1 MSVIDTLITD
11 RTQSDVTEL
20 ERVRNKI
27 LAGGL
32 TSLTA
37 TEKSAWLGGMKASYN
52 YTDLNRVGEAVN
64 YLCSE
69 LNSLG
74 FTVSVTGKTDWTV
87 LDTPTPTQMQT
98 YLNNLDALKAVL
110 PLTTEATPDTMRWL
124 TIAKMNAI
132 EQILDDLGV
141 VVVNIQEGWFQ
152 SDEVCCGEA

>member
-11 RTQSDVTEL
+11 RTQSDITEL

-37 TEKSAWLGGMKASYN
+37 EEKSAWLGGMKASYN

-74 FTVSVTGKTDWTV
+74 FTVSVTGKTDWAV
-87 LDTPTPTQMQT
+87 SDTPTPAQMQT
-98 YLNNLDALKAVL
+98 YLNNLDTLKAVL
-110 PLTTEATPDTMRWL
+110 PLATEATPDTMRWL

-132 EQILDDLGV
+132 EQILNDLGTMI
-141 VVVNIQEGWFQ
+141 VNIQEGWFQ

>member
-11 RTQSDVTEL
+11 RTQSDITEL

-37 TEKSAWLGGMKASYN
+37 AEKSAWLGGMKASYN

-74 FTVSVTGKTDWTV
+74 FVVSVTGKTDWAV
-87 LDTPTPTQMQT
+87 SDTPTPAQMQT
-98 YLNNLDALKAVL
+98 YLNNLDTLKAVL
-110 PLTTEATPDTMRWL
+110 PLATEATPDTMRWL

-132 EQILDDLGV
+132 EQILDDLGTMI
-141 VVVNIQEGWFQ
+141 VNIQEGWFQ

>member
-37 TEKSAWLGGMKASYN
+37 AEKSAWLGGMKASYN

-74 FTVSVTGKTDWTV
+74 FTVNVTGKTNWTIS
-87 LDTPTPTQMQT
+87 DTPTPAQMQT
-98 YLNNLDALKAVL
+98 YLNNLDTLKAVL
-110 PLTTEATPDTMRWL
+110 PLATEATPDTMRWL

-132 EQILDDLGV
+132 EQILDDLGAMI
-141 VVVNIQEGWFQ
+141 VNIQEGWFQ

>member
-11 RTQSDVTEL
+11 RTQSDITEL

-37 TEKSAWLGGMKASYN
+37 AEKSAWLGGMKASYN

-74 FTVSVTGKTDWTV
+74 FAVSVTGKTDWAV
-87 LDTPTPTQMQT
+87 SDTPTPAQMQT
-98 YLNNLDALKAVL
+98 YLNNLDTLKAVL
-110 PLTTEATPDTMRWL
+110 PLATEATPDTMRWL

-132 EQILDDLGV
+132 EQILDDLGTMI
-141 VVVNIQEGWFQ
+141 VNIQEGWFQ

>member
-11 RTQSDVTEL
+11 RTQSDVAEL

-37 TEKSAWLGGMKASYN
+37 FEKSAWLGGMKGSYN

-64 YLCSE
+64 YLCLE

-87 LDTPTPTQMQT
+87 SDTPTSAQMQT
-98 YLNNLDALKAVL
+98 YLNNLDTLKAVL
-110 PLTTEATPDTMRWL
+110 PLATEATPDTMRWL

-132 EQILDDLGV
+132 EQILDDLGAM
-141 VVVNIQEGWFQ
+141 VVNIQEGWFQ